1 MISNFNNPG
10 IKRNFLNSIKKI
22 HKQPILTLLNG
33 EKPETFPLRLETQ
46 QGCPLSALLFNIIFE
61 ALANAKR
68 QEKEIKDIENEK
80 EDDMIT

>member
-33 EKPETFPLRLETQ
+33 EKVDAVLPISGTKRAPF
-46 QGCPLSALLFNIIFE
+46 AFNVIPKVPNE
-61 ALANAKR
+61 CDKTRKGNKR
-68 QEKEIKDIENEK
+68 YPDWEGRNKTVFVHK
-80 EDDMIT
+80 